1 MTVGFIG
8 LGLIGGSIAK
18 AIRERHPD
26 TIIKAYNRSQDVLKE
41 AISDDVV
48 DVSLP
53 SYKEGFSDCDI
64 IFLCLP
70 VVTAAEI
77 LPSVAPQL
85 KEGAILT
92 DVGSTKTLIHRAV
105 EAAGIAASFIGGH
118 PMTGSEKSGYR
129 YSQALLLENAYYM
142 LTPTEEV
149 SHEKADSFREL
160 IASLGALPVIL
171 SYEEHDRVVAAIS
184 HLPHLISASLV
195 NLVKDSDSDRHLM
208 KTVAAGGFRDITRI
222 SSSSPEMWREICLAN
237 GDAILPLLDRYIA
250 LLSSYREA
258 VSKKDADALYQIFES
273 CKAYRDSFQGLGR
286 REYRLYSDI
295 ADEEGA
301 IARIATLLADHNIS
315 LKNIGIVHNREDEP
329 GVLKI
334 SFYERNALAR
344 AVRTLKG
351 SGYTV
356 YED

>member
-18 AIRERHPD
+18 ALRERHPD
-26 TIIKAYNRSQDVLKE
+26 TIIKAYNRSRDVLKE
-41 AISDDVV
+41 AIADDIV
-48 DVSLP
+48 DVALP
-53 SYKEGFSDCDI
+53 SYEEGFSDCDI
-64 IFLCLP
+64 IFMCLP
-70 VVTAAEI
+70 VLRAVEI
-77 LPSVAPQL
+77 LPAVAPQI

-92 DVGSTKTLIHRAV
+92 DVGSTKTMIHSAV
-105 EAAGIAASFIGGH
+105 EAAGLNASFIGGH

-142 LTPTEEV
+142 LTPTSEV
-149 SHEKADSFREL
+149 SHGKADRFREL

-171 SYEEHDRVVAAIS
+171 DYEEHDRVVAAVS
-184 HLPHLISASLV
+184 HVPHLISASLV
-195 NLVKDSDSDRHLM
+195 NLVHEADSDRHLM

-237 GDAILPLLDRYIA
+237 GEAIVPLLDRYIE

-258 VSKKDADALYQIFES
+258 VHTSDSDALYRIFED

-286 REYRLYSDI
+286 REYRLYCDI
-295 ADEEGA
+295 VDEEGA
-301 IARIATLLADHNIS
+301 IARIASVLADHNIS

-334 SFYERNALAR
+334 SFYERAALSR
-344 AVRTLKG
+344 AVRTLRG